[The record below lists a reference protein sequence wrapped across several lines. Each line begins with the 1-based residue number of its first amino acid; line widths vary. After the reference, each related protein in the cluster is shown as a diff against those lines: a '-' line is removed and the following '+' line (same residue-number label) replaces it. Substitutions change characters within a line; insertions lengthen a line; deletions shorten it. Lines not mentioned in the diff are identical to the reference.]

1 MYNNRWGTTGPK
13 YANGPRSVKC
23 RCRQEPISCTPTDAF
38 DVRIGAKIFIDAFC
52 NTMIIKVVLTCDNTR
67 GTFPTHC
74 SYSQTIGTQY
84 SSSVS
89 HQISVSVAVE
99 SAVEASF
106 FGLLSAGLKTSLN
119 TGYNWRH
126 ESSEARSK
134 QVTTT
139 VEATAPA
146 GIIQCGELKIRTQ
159 Y

>member
-1 MYNNRWGTTGPK
+1 
-13 YANGPRSVKC
+13 
-23 RCRQEPISCTPTDAF
+23 
-38 DVRIGAKIFIDAFC
+38 
-52 NTMIIKVVLTCDNTR
+52 MIIKVVLTCDNTR

-74 SYSQTIGTQY
+74 SQTIGTRY

-99 SAVEASF
+99 AAVEASF

-146 GIIQCGELKIRTQ
+146 GIIRCGELKTSTSTQ
-159 Y
+159 NK